1 MLQINSII
9 QCLIYDSGYKTIQQF
24 AKANKIKSNIIEQ
37 SMCKNVWSD
46 KTLKKLSTIFGV
58 NLMEYKTGE

>member
-1 MLQINSII
+1 MVQINNII
-9 QCLIYDSGYKTIQQF
+9 QCLIYDSGYKTIEQF
-24 AKANKIKSNIIEQ
+24 SKANKIKAHILERG
-37 SMCKNVWSD
+37 MCKNVWSD